1 MGRLD
6 RVVLLGVLGVGVF
19 LAGLELMVTAV
30 ALPSILRDLSNITE
44 LRHAAW
50 IVNGYLLVYVVTMPL
65 AGRMTDLWGARRPFY
80 FGLVA
85 FTVGSALAGAAP
97 TLDLLIGARLVQAL
111 GGGILVPVGTA
122 AASHLFDGHAR
133 ARALGVIGALTFLG
147 MAAGPFVGAAILAG
161 VHPASSLADMG
172 VTGGTLLHLLDPAWR
187 WVFYINVPIGIAALA
202 LAWAA
207 SSGWDT
213 PRRAGRVDLVGAI
226 LFSVALAAGL
236 GAVSVIGSARATE
249 GGLDPL
255 FLGIGGAVLAG
266 VAGVA
271 SIVRGARRADPF
283 LDLHLFRNR
292 VYSSAALVSLLTGF
306 AFAIAIVGA
315 ALFVDRVL
323 YGGPDDQRVALGAL
337 AAATALGAIVSGF
350 AIRVL
355 SLRLVSLVGLVASAV
370 ALFAMG
376 GWTSG
381 VALPTVSA
389 LLALFGLGFGL
400 TVTPRSA
407 AAVEAAGRESYGTAS
422 ATVTVARMIGMA
434 IGLSVLAAYGST
446 VIAHLYDRVYNT
458 TDGYKEF
465 IPANLRDRPLKDGLV
480 VQALESWA
488 AGEAAQV
495 MTGLFVVAAGVTVAA
510 VPAALALGGGTR
522 MLRERRTT
530 GDPDVPLQDSA
541 GDPSP
546 AATSAAAAATPITT
560 PATKADL
567 PEGDGD
573 ATDEAA
579 TISL

>member
-1 MGRLD
+1 MARLD

-30 ALPSILRDLSNITE
+30 ALPSILRDLSDITQ

-50 IVNGYLLVYVVTMPL
+50 IVNGYLLVYVVAMPL
-65 AGRMTDLWGARRPFY
+65 AGRMTDLWGARRPF
-80 FGLVA
+80 FLGLVA

-97 TLDLLIGARLVQAL
+97 TLDLLIAARCIQAL

-133 ARALGVIGALTFLG
+133 ARALGVVGALTFLG

-161 VHPASSLADMG
+161 VHPASSLGDLG
-172 VTGGTLLHLLDPAWR
+172 VTDPAVIHLLDPAWR
-187 WVFYINVPIGIAALA
+187 WVFYVNVPIGIAALA

-207 SSGWDT
+207 SAGWDT
-213 PRRAGRVDLVGAI
+213 PGRPGRLDALGAI

-236 GAVSVIGSARATE
+236 VAVSVVGSTPAE

-255 FLGIGGAVLAG
+255 LLGVGGAVVAV
-266 VAGVA
+266 VAGLA
-271 SIVRGARRADPF
+271 SIVRGIRHPDPF
-283 LDLHLFRNR
+283 LELRLFRDR
-292 VYSSAALVSLLTGF
+292 AFSSAAIVSLLTGF

-323 YGGPDDQRVALGAL
+323 YGGPDEQGVALGAL
-337 AAATALGAIVSGF
+337 AGATALGALVSGL
-350 AIRVL
+350 AIRIL
-355 SLRLVSLVGLVASAV
+355 PLQLVSLIGLVASAG

-376 GWTSG
+376 SWTSSVTLAT
-381 VALPTVSA
+381 VAG

-407 AAVEAAGRESYGTAS
+407 AAVEAAGRRAFGAAS

-446 VIAHLYDRVYNT
+446 VIAHLYDRVYGV
-458 TDGYKEF
+458 TDGYKAF
-465 IPANLRDRPLKDGLV
+465 IPVELRDRPLNDGLV
-480 VQALESWA
+480 VEALESWA

-495 MTGLFVVAAGVTVAA
+495 MTGLFIVAAGATVAA
-510 VPAALALGGGTR
+510 VPAALALGSGRTR
-522 MLRERRTT
+522 MLRARR
-530 GDPDVPLQDSA
+530 DSVASDDGPPMEPASGAA
-541 GDPSP
+541 GQ
-546 AATSAAAAATPITT
+546 AAITT
-560 PATKADL
+560 PASSADL
-567 PEGDGD
+567 PEDDGD
-573 ATDEAA
+573 ATDEAPPIA
-579 TISL
+579 L